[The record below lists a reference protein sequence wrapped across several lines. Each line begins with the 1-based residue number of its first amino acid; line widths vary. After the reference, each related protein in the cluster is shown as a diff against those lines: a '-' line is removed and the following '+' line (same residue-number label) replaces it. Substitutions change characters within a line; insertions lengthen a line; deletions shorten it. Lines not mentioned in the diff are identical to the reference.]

1 MKMKPYFSAAMSKNG
16 KDTEKWAGQMSEKNI
31 KGSVYTRIGNKGKKN
46 G

>member
-16 KDTEKWAGQMSEKNI
+16 KDTEKWAGQMSEKAI
-31 KGSVYTRIGNKGKKN
+31 KGSVYARIGNKGKKN